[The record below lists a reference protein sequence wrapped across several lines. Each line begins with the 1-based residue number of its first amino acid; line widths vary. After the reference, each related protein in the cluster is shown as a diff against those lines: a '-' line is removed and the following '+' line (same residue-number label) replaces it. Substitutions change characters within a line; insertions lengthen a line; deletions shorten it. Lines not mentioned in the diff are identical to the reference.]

1 MKRPARAGLWVLFG
15 LFFLF
20 PLYAMADFST
30 RRLVNDGRTW
40 QAWTSLVTDD
50 ARCR

>member
-1 MKRPARAGLWVLFG
+1 MNRVYRPVLWVLFG

-30 RRLVNDGRTW
+30 RDLSMKFRH
-40 QAWTSLVTDD
+40 S
-50 ARCR
+50 

>member
-1 MKRPARAGLWVLFG
+1 MMTAVRGGLWVLFG

-30 RRLVNDGRTW
+30 VATCSPVDAPGRRGPT
-40 QAWTSLVTDD
+40 
-50 ARCR
+50 